1 MKLAI
6 VLPID
11 QLSEAFLELLD
22 DVSELLFHVSVLLD
36 LFVQEATHR
45 LSVLE
50 ELLELLL
57 ALLQLFLQV
66 KV

>member
-6 VLPID
+6 VLSID

-57 ALLQLFLQV
+57 ALLQLLLQV
-66 KV
+66 KF